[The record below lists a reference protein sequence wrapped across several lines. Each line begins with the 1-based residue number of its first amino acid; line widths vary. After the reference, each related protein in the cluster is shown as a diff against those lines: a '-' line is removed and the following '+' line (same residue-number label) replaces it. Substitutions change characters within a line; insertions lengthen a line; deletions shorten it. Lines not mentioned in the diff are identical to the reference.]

1 MFSLTFRDYWKCA
14 HSLKGDI
21 FGPAQLVHVITF
33 EVDLVYL
40 TEELDEYSLIVDFGA
55 AQSTLQEVLRPM
67 EFKNLDDLPEFEGVN
82 TTTEYLCQYLHAKI
96 DEKMGDRFSGTLR
109 VTLRESPVAWATY
122 EAPIGSEG

>member
-33 EVDLVYL
+33 EVEVKYM
-40 TEELDEYSLIVDFGA
+40 TAELDEYNLIVDFGA
-55 AQSTLQEVLRPM
+55 AQSTLQQILRPM
-67 EFKNLDDLPEFEGVN
+67 EFKNLDTLPEFKGIN
-82 TTTEYLCQYLHAKI
+82 TTTEYLCKYLHTKISQSMAK
-96 DEKMGDRFSGTLR
+96 RFSGTLG

-122 EAPIGSEG
+122 EAPISA

>member
-1 MFSLTFRDYWKCA
+1 MYSLTFRDYWKCA
-14 HSLKGDI
+14 HSLTGDI

-33 EVDLVYL
+33 EVDVVYV
-40 TEELDEYSLIVDFGA
+40 TEELDEHSLIVDFGA

-82 TTTEYLCQYLHAKI
+82 TTTEYLCKYLHGKI
-96 DEKMGDRFSGTLR
+96 GEKMGDRFSGMLR

-122 EAPIGSEG
+122 EGQIGSEG

>member
-33 EVDLVYL
+33 EVDVIYL
-40 TEELDEYSLIVDFGA
+40 TDELDEYSLIVDFGA

-96 DEKMGDRFSGTLR
+96 GEKMSDRFSGTLR
-109 VTLRESPVAWATY
+109 VILRESPVAWATY